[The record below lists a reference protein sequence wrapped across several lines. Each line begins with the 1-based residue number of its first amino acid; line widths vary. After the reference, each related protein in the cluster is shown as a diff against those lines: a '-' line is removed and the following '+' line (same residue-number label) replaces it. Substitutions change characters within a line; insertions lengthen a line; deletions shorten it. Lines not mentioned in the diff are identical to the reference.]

1 MFVSPL
7 SCWDIY
13 STFLE
18 NINQASEDILKL
30 TELAKS
36 NKWKHTFDFK
46 KELVDNDHVIV
57 VTKSDLTIVH
67 STYNMLEMN
76 GYGNEEVLGKRPS
89 IFQGKDTCQKTSA
102 RIRKAIH
109 NEQPFEEVLT
119 NYKKDGTTYKCWIKG
134 FPIHNTKGK
143 LVNFVALERYV
154 A

>member
-18 NINQASEDILKL
+18 SVNQASEDIFKL

-36 NKWKHTFDFK
+36 NRWKNSFDFK
-46 KELVDNDHVIV
+46 KELVTNDHVIV
-57 VTKSDLTIVH
+57 VTKADLTIVH
-67 STYNMLEMN
+67 STHNMREMN
-76 GYGNEEVLGKRPS
+76 GYKNEEVLGKRPN
-89 IFQGKDTCQKTSA
+89 IFQGKDTCKETSA
-102 RIRKAIH
+102 RIRKAIQ
-109 NEQPFEEVLT
+109 NEQEFEEVLI
-119 NYKKDGTTYKCWIKG
+119 NYKKDGSTYKCWIKG
-134 FPIHNTKGK
+134 FPIHNTKGD

>member
-18 NINQASEDILKL
+18 SVNQAAEDVLKL

-36 NKWKHTFDFK
+36 NRWKQSIDFK
-46 KELVDNDHVIV
+46 KELVSNDHVIV
-57 VTKSDLTIVH
+57 VTNADLKIVH

-76 GYGNEEVLGKRPS
+76 GYTNEEVLGKRPS
-89 IFQGKDTCQKTSA
+89 IFQGKDTCQITSA
-102 RIRKAIH
+102 RIRTAIR
-109 NEQPFEEVLT
+109 NEQAFEEVLT
-119 NYKKDGTTYKCWIKG
+119 NYKKDGSAYKCWIKG
-134 FPIHNTKGK
+134 VPVHDYKGK
-143 LVNFVALERYV
+143 LVNFIAFERYV